1 VEACRIRPDEDTVPD
16 PRSGHPPPASSD
28 ALALAIDVGGT
39 TLAAGLVDAQGRLLR
54 RGVRPTPVADAG
66 GAATVTGALL
76 DLLDELIAT
85 APDSREIVGV
95 GLACAGPLD
104 AVAGTV
110 SPVNIPAWRAEPLVD
125 DVGDHLGL
133 VGMVDLVNDA
143 IAMTVGEH
151 GCGAAKGADN
161 VLGVVVS
168 TGVGG
173 GLILDGDARLG
184 PSGNA
189 GHVGHT
195 VVEID
200 GEPCPC
206 GGRGCVET
214 RASATAMVR
223 DALRRGWMP
232 GAGSAGDVADGRA
245 LATAAAAGDPVALA
259 AVDRGSRAL
268 AAGIVSAAA
277 LVDLDLVV
285 VGGGFAAAG
294 EVLFAPLQRHVDAL
308 RGLSFLERLRI
319 VPAALGPDAGLVGAG
334 LIAHRRWPAPSR
346 STSSA

>member
-1 VEACRIRPDEDTVPD
+1 VEACNIHPDEDTVSD
-16 PRSGHPPPASSD
+16 PRPASPPPASRD
-28 ALALAIDVGGT
+28 ALALAVDVGGT
-39 TLAAGLVDAQGRLLR
+39 TLAAGLVDAHGRVHR
-54 RGVRPTPVADAG
+54 RGTRPTPVADAG

-76 DLLDELIAT
+76 DLLDDMVAT
-85 APDSREIVGV
+85 APDGRELVGV

-125 DVGDHLGL
+125 HVGDHLGL
-133 VGMVDLVNDA
+133 GMVYLVNDA

-151 GCGAAKGADN
+151 GCGAATGEDN

-173 GLILDGDARLG
+173 GLVLDGDARLG

-195 VVEID
+195 VVELD

-223 DALRRGWMP
+223 DALRRGWVP
-232 GAGSAGDVADGRA
+232 RGGSAGGVADGRA

-259 AVDRGSRAL
+259 AIDRGSHAL
-268 AAGIVSAAA
+268 AAGIMSAAA

-294 EVLFAPLQRHVDAL
+294 DLLFAPLQRHVDAL
-308 RGLSFLERLRI
+308 RGLSFLERLRV

-346 STSSA
+346 RASSA